1 MSATALFIIF
11 ISYTVLLF
19 LITYV
24 TSRKADNNSFY
35 VGNRRSP
42 WFVVAYGMIGA
53 SLSGVTFMS
62 VPGNVMHENWYY
74 LPMVFGFIAGYAVVA
89 TVLLPLYYRENLTSI
104 YTYLDRRFGLS
115 SYRSGAVYFLLSRS
129 LGASLR
135 MFLVISVLH
144 IFVFNAFG
152 VPFWLAN
159 AIFILLVLAYTFK
172 GGIKTIVWTDT
183 LQTTFMIAAAI
194 ICTVFMCSEL
204 GWSLSDT
211 LHNVWNSTYSDI
223 FQFEPTHKRFLIK
236 QFLAGFF
243 ITITMTG
250 LDQEMMQKNLS
261 CKSLKDA
268 QKNMFTFSGIL
279 LLMNLIFLTLGV
291 VIVTYSIQ
299 KGVVFTD
306 TDTLFPT
313 IAVKY
318 LPPVAGLTFVI
329 GLISAAYPSADGAM
343 TSITTSITIDLF
355 RIDKRSF
362 SENSVRKIR
371 YGTHIGVSVI
381 FFLLIIFFNTVK
393 NDSIINM
400 VYDVASYTYGPLL
413 GMFFVGIFTR
423 WQLRDKLTPLVVI
436 AAPVLSYLAVKG
448 CALWLGYNFGFEILI
463 LNGLL
468 TVAGL
473 YAIRKKIKPA
483 D

>member
-1 MSATALFIIF
+1 MHATILSIIF

-19 LITYV
+19 FITYI
-24 TSRKADNNSFY
+24 TSRKADNSSFY

-62 VPGNVMHENWYY
+62 VPGNVMRENWYY
-74 LPMVFGFIAGYAVVA
+74 LPMVLGFIAGYAVVA

-115 SYRSGAVYFLLSRS
+115 SYRSGAAYFLLSRS

-144 IFVFNAFG
+144 IFVFSAFG
-152 VPFWLAN
+152 IPFWLAG
-159 AIFILLVLAYTFK
+159 AIFILLILAYTFK
-172 GGIKTIVWTDT
+172 GGVKTIIWTDT
-183 LQTTFMIAAAI
+183 LQTTFMIVSAI
-194 ICTVFMCSEL
+194 ICTVFMCNEL
-204 GWSLSDT
+204 GWSFGDT
-211 LHNVWNSTYSDI
+211 MRNVWNSTYSDM
-223 FQFEPTHKRFLIK
+223 FQFLPTHKRFFVK
-236 QFLAGFF
+236 QFLAGLFV
-243 ITITMTG
+243 TITMTG

-279 LLMNLIFLTLGV
+279 LFMNLIFLTLGAV
-291 VIVTYSIQ
+291 LVMYAAQ
-299 KGVVFTD
+299 KGIVCSD
-306 TDTLFPT
+306 TDTLFP
-313 IAVKY
+313 AVAVNY
-318 LPPVAGLTFVI
+318 LPPIAGLTFVI

-343 TSITTSITIDLF
+343 TSITTSVTIDLF
-355 RIDKRSF
+355 RVDKRNF
-362 SENSVRKIR
+362 SEDKVRKIR
-371 YGTHIGVSVI
+371 YRTHLCIAVM
-381 FFLLIIFFNTVK
+381 FFLLIIFFNAVK

-400 VYDVASYTYGPLL
+400 VYDIASYTYGPLL
-413 GMFFVGIFTR
+413 GLFFVGIFTR
-423 WQLRDKLTPLVVI
+423 WQLRDKLTPLIVV
-436 AAPVLSYLAVKG
+436 AAPILSFLIVKG
-448 CALWLGYNFGFEILI
+448 CALWLDYNFGFEILI

-473 YAIRKKIKPA
+473 
-483 D
+483 

>member
-1 MSATALFIIF
+1 
-11 ISYTVLLF
+11 
-19 LITYV
+19 
-24 TSRKADNNSFY
+24 
-35 VGNRRSP
+35 
-42 WFVVAYGMIGA
+42 MIGA

-62 VPGNVMHENWYY
+62 VPGNVMRENWYY
-74 LPMVFGFIAGYAVVA
+74 LPMVLGFIAGYAVVA

-115 SYRSGAVYFLLSRS
+115 SYRSGAAYFLLSRS

-144 IFVFNAFG
+144 TFVFSAFG
-152 VPFWLAN
+152 IPFWVAG
-159 AIFILLVLAYTFK
+159 AIFILLILAYTFE
-172 GGIKTIVWTDT
+172 GGVKTIIWTDT
-183 LQTTFMIAAAI
+183 LQTTFMIASAI

-204 GWSLSDT
+204 GWSLNDT
-211 LHNVWNSTYSDI
+211 LRNVWNSAYSDM
-223 FQFEPTHKRFLIK
+223 FQFAPVHKRFFVK
-236 QFLAGFF
+236 QFLAGLF

-279 LLMNLIFLTLGV
+279 LLMNLIFLTLG
-291 VIVTYSIQ
+291 IVLVMYAAQ
-299 KGVVFTD
+299 KGIVCGD

-313 IAVKY
+313 IALKY

-329 GLISAAYPSADGAM
+329 GLISAAYPSADGAI
-343 TSITTSITIDLF
+343 TSITTSVTIDLF
-355 RIDKRSF
+355 RVDKRNF
-362 SENSVRKIR
+362 SEKKIR
-371 YGTHIGVSVI
+371 KVRYRTHICIAVM
-381 FFLLIIFFNTVK
+381 FFLLIILFNAVK

-400 VYDVASYTYGPLL
+400 IYDVASYTYGPLL

-423 WQLRDKLTPLVVI
+423 WQLRDRLTPLIVI
-436 AAPVLSYLAVKG
+436 AAPILSFLIVKI
-448 CALWLGYNFGFEILI
+448 CLLWFGYNFGFEILI

-473 YAIRKKIKPA
+473 YAIRGKKIHAQNLQTKS
-483 D
+483 